1 MFRVING
8 CLGLILIIIC
18 LQVFLANEIFEL
30 IKEIILNLLEIINQF
45 LSQVKQ

>member
-8 CLGLILIIIC
+8 CLGLIFMIIL
-18 LQVFLANEIFEL
+18 LQLFLANEVFEL

-45 LSQVKQ
+45 LSQFTK